1 MAHDVRAPAGSIVT
15 AVEVARATRRWRRL
29 AGTIGVLAVGV
40 VTVIALVG
48 PVLAPFDPTEQSLDR
63 MLRAPEPSHPL
74 GTDDLG
80 RDILSRLLY
89 GARVSLGVGVAAVG
103 LSFGLG
109 GFLGVVAGYRGGW
122 FDEILMRVLDGLLAF
137 PAIVLA
143 LAITAVLGPSLRH
156 AMIAIAIVGV
166 PGFARLARGQVLTLR
181 RREFVE
187 AARALGAGD
196 SRLLA
201 RHIVPGILAPVV
213 VHASLRLAF
222 AIVTEASLS
231 FLGLGT
237 QPPTPS
243 WGAMLNSGREYLEM
257 APWMS
262 LAPGAAIFLTTLG
275 FNFLGD
281 AVRDALDPRAR
292 D

>member
-15 AVEVARATRRWRRL
+15 PAEVARATRRWRRL
-29 AGTIGVLAVGV
+29 AGTIGVLAVGM

>member
-15 AVEVARATRRWRRL
+15 PVEVARATRRWRRL
-29 AGTIGVLAVGV
+29 AGTIGVLAVGM

-187 AARALGAGD
+187 AARALGAGIPGCWHAT
-196 SRLLA
+196 SCRIAA
-201 RHIVPGILAPVV
+201 RWWS
-213 VHASLRLAF
+213 ASLRPF
-222 AIVTEASLS
+222 SRS
-231 FLGLGT
+231 
-237 QPPTPS
+237 
-243 WGAMLNSGREYLEM
+243 
-257 APWMS
+257 
-262 LAPGAAIFLTTLG
+262 
-275 FNFLGD
+275 
-281 AVRDALDPRAR
+281 
-292 D
+292 